1 MGYLVY
7 NDFSKQPQITLDFMV
22 SSNHVYAF
30 FLISLV
36 GLIAFFKY
44 NKNFIILYLI
54 SISILLEVFRKNLAK
69 ASTEVVW
76 LQNLWFTQPWKRKH
90 AWKWPFLREISQTFE
105 VFKVF
110 ELFELFEYLIEKYS
124 IFDLQLFVFE
134 LETLALSQLNRWSLI
149 KSLPRN

>member
-1 MGYLVY
+1 MAKFLFHILNFILIIFYIYPGSIMGYLVY

-54 SISILLEVFRKNLAK
+54 SISVILEVLHLVIPERGFQF
-69 ASTEVVW
+69 SD
-76 LQNLWFTQPWKRKH
+76 
-90 AWKWPFLREISQTFE
+90 
-105 VFKVF
+105 
-110 ELFELFEYLIEKYS
+110 LFGNVLGVLIAYFFIK
-124 IFDLQLFVFE
+124 
-134 LETLALSQLNRWSLI
+134 LI
-149 KSLPRN
+149 KMTDKKKF

>member
-1 MGYLVY
+1 MAKFLFHILNFILIIFYIYPGSIMGYLVY

-54 SISILLEVFRKNLAK
+54 SISILLEVLHLIIPERSFQFSDLFGNVLGVLIAYFFIKFVKMIDKKKFLNL
-69 ASTEVVW
+69 
-76 LQNLWFTQPWKRKH
+76 
-90 AWKWPFLREISQTFE
+90 
-105 VFKVF
+105 
-110 ELFELFEYLIEKYS
+110 
-124 IFDLQLFVFE
+124 
-134 LETLALSQLNRWSLI
+134 
-149 KSLPRN
+149 

>member
-1 MGYLVY
+1 MAKFLFHILNFILIIFYIYPGSIMGYLVY

-54 SISILLEVFRKNLAK
+54 SISVILEVLHLIIPERSFQFSDLFGNVLGVLIAYFFIKFIKMIDKKKFLNL
-69 ASTEVVW
+69 
-76 LQNLWFTQPWKRKH
+76 
-90 AWKWPFLREISQTFE
+90 
-105 VFKVF
+105 
-110 ELFELFEYLIEKYS
+110 
-124 IFDLQLFVFE
+124 
-134 LETLALSQLNRWSLI
+134 
-149 KSLPRN
+149 

>member
-1 MGYLVY
+1 MAKFLFHILNFILIIFYIYPGSIMGYLVY

-54 SISILLEVFRKNLAK
+54 SISILLEVLHLIIPERGFQFSDLFGNVLGVLIAYFFIKFIKMIDKKKFLNL
-69 ASTEVVW
+69 
-76 LQNLWFTQPWKRKH
+76 
-90 AWKWPFLREISQTFE
+90 
-105 VFKVF
+105 
-110 ELFELFEYLIEKYS
+110 
-124 IFDLQLFVFE
+124 
-134 LETLALSQLNRWSLI
+134 
-149 KSLPRN
+149 